1 MSTQIG
7 EIFKTIK
14 NECWCSKFYLH
25 INWIYLLTILTED
38 IATQYGM
45 IHLFKMDKIVIASFV
60 SDNGSFTNLQNILTL
75 PVRYRP
81 NQTIEISITSSS
93 STPSSIDIFENGNVV
108 LMTNEVLRLIRFQAV
123 WHTA

>member
-1 MSTQIG
+1 
-7 EIFKTIK
+7 
-14 NECWCSKFYLH
+14 
-25 INWIYLLTILTED
+25 
-38 IATQYGM
+38 M

>member
-1 MSTQIG
+1 
-7 EIFKTIK
+7 
-14 NECWCSKFYLH
+14 
-25 INWIYLLTILTED
+25 
-38 IATQYGM
+38 M

-108 LMTNEVLRLIRFQAV
+108 LMTIEVLRLIRFQAV